1 MINHNWSYEITA
13 LNLSIITT
21 SRPLFQFLL
30 YLQLIIFFANSKH
43 CFSQYLAIRN
53 QAKFCVNI
61 ILHINFIE
69 CFYIIKFF
77 NINLPTSDA
86 NRILNSVHIT
96 GNILSAYYINFF
108 VKYQVR

>member
-21 SRPLFQFLL
+21 SRPLFQFLW

-53 QAKFCVNI
+53 
-61 ILHINFIE
+61 
-69 CFYIIKFF
+69 
-77 NINLPTSDA
+77 LPTSDG
-86 NRILNSVHIT
+86 NRIVNSVPIT
-96 GNILSAYYINFF
+96 GNIHYYINFYP
-108 VKYQVR
+108 KYQVS